1 MFKVK
6 RDKKIQESCIFR
18 DSSPMYYI
26 PGTNLLEI
34 HNKCYEDISIA
45 KDLSTEVMLKFSKLV
60 QIQGQLRILLKGN
73 ISGGKE
79 MTENI
84 NNTRTEIEFASFEDP
99 LNMPITSSNEATLVS
114 EISARISK
122 ENVIITPGQGKIPV
136 FISSDEV

>member
-1 MFKVK
+1 
-6 RDKKIQESCIFR
+6 
-18 DSSPMYYI
+18 MYYI

-84 NNTRTEIEFASFEDP
+84 NNTRSEIEFTSFEDP